1 MGRGAGGVPRF
12 EEIPLEQ
19 LGAQLKGVV
28 VNNLMIRSNASKYLM
43 HDKIISHEEII
54 SKIDAVQL
62 EDLESARL
70 NILKSNITLS
80 SIGPVQDL
88 ESLDSIKARFN

>member
-1 MGRGAGGVPRF
+1 M
-12 EEIPLEQ
+12 
-19 LGAQLKGVV
+19 
-28 VNNLMIRSNASKYLM
+28 N
-43 HDKIISHEEII
+43 KIISHEEII

-62 EDLESARL
+62 EDLEKARL